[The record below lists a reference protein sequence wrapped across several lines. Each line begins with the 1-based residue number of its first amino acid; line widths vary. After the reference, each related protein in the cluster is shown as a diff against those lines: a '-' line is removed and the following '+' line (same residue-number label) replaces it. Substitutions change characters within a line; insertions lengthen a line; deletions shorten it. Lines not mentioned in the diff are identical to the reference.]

1 MNPYDTDNFEEE
13 PPPLFSTNSATNSS
27 SSPYT
32 PTTKNNNTNNSNNNS
47 LRLDRQGSTNS
58 VAAATSLNTSIFGS
72 ASPLTP
78 TPRSGQFSRDGFTPL
93 NGSKDSTSEENP
105 NSRIFLGLWI
115 AFVALMIGLFTGFHS
130 KIFALLE
137 ALAGSI
143 KGLGPWGPPVIM
155 LCLFAT
161 SFPPVIGYSSVIT
174 MAGYVYGF
182 LFGFTIVFLAALSG
196 AIVCFYFCRRW
207 FKPQVRELLAK
218 DKSLKSV
225 VRTVERSGF
234 RLLVLIRL
242 APYPFNIMNAL
253 LSATHISIQTFALA
267 TALSLSKLTVHV
279 YVGSTLSSLTG
290 ENGDGNDDGT
300 GEPGNPSNGHGKAL
314 KIVVMVL
321 GVFLGFGVGAYVW
334 MVTKREIAIA
344 EADRLERR
352 RRRRREQSLRRELN
366 SDRSTTGAGNAIELS
381 DHIPGVD
388 LTGRELSFDRMA
400 RGRQTSGSS
409 EHVGG
414 YREGYR
420 DEEEDVHEGQSLFGR
435 LGLGRNSQN
444 QRGDEWRNAGANVNS
459 LSGTDN
465 SDFSDD
471 DDGDDEEEEAEVGE
485 YGADLN
491 VLERGSNFR
500 GEIGQDD
507 GEGALDF
514 SAHHMGLVESPW
526 QDDEEAE
533 GGDSADL
540 LNTNREEGGR
550 PGGGDLWDRGW

>member
-1 MNPYDTDNFEEE
+1 M
-13 PPPLFSTNSATNSS
+13 PL
-27 SSPYT
+27 
-32 PTTKNNNTNNSNNNS
+32 
-47 LRLDRQGSTNS
+47 D
-58 VAAATSLNTSIFGS
+58 
-72 ASPLTP
+72 
-78 TPRSGQFSRDGFTPL
+78 
-93 NGSKDSTSEENP
+93 GSKDSTSEENP
-105 NSRIFLGLWI
+105 NGRIFLGLWI

-137 ALAGSI
+137 ALAGFI

-207 FKPQVRELLAK
+207 FKPQVRKLLAK
-218 DKSLKSV
+218 NKNLKSV

-267 TALSLSKLTVHV
+267 TALSLSKLTIHV

-290 ENGDGNDDGT
+290 EDGDGNDDGT
-300 GEPGNPSNGHGKAL
+300 GEPRNPSSGHGKAL
-314 KIVVMVL
+314 KVVVMIL
-321 GVFLGFGVGAYVW
+321 SVFLGFGVGAYVW
-334 MVTKREIAIA
+334 MVTKREIAIT

-366 SDRSTTGAGNAIELS
+366 SDRSTTGASNVIELS

-388 LTGRELSFDRMA
+388 LTSRELSFDGMA
-400 RGRQTSGSS
+400 HGRQTNGSSEHAS

-420 DEEEDVHEGQSLFGR
+420 DEEEDVHEGQSLFGG

-444 QRGDEWRNAGANVNS
+444 QRGDEWRNVGANVGS

-471 DDGDDEEEEAEVGE
+471 DDDDDYDEEEEIEVGE
-485 YGADLN
+485 YGADSN

-500 GEIGQDD
+500 GENGQED

-514 SAHHMGLVESPW
+514 SAHHMSLVESPW

-533 GGDSADL
+533 GDNADL
-540 LNTNREEGGR
+540 LNMNREGEER
-550 PGGGDLWDRGW
+550 SGGGDLWDRRW